1 MNSFLLRHGDD
12 TSKHVAE
19 GAVLYRRTNS
29 VDAAKN
35 DYSLQLLSTNESSG
49 PSVELQEG
57 DLLQWPDGSPILL
70 VGSGGILQVWH
81 EQGRNFPITCMEF
94 KDGKFIISKQIHG

>member
-12 TSKHVAE
+12 VSKHVAE
-19 GAVLYRRTNS
+19 GAVLYRRVNS
-29 VDAAKN
+29 FDVAKN

-49 PSVELQEG
+49 PSVEMKEG

-70 VGSGGILQVWH
+70 IGAGGVLQVWH
-81 EQGRNFPITCMEF
+81 EQERNFPLTCMEF
-94 KDGKFIISKQIHG
+94 KDGRFISSKQIHG